1 VNLPCES
8 AAIAPE
14 ETMNERL
21 MEYFGVPGL
30 SLPPED
36 YWLVYR
42 QEGGG
47 WAVTPETAEYVARML
62 DRRVPPKWVTFKD
75 VTGAVVRVRI
85 RTITALEE
93 FSSDQR
99 VRAQAFWQR
108 VQGEGEDTT
117 SWQ

>member
-1 VNLPCES
+1 MS

-21 MEYFGVPGL
+21 IEYFGVPGV
-30 SLPPED
+30 SLPPEN

-62 DRRVPPKWVTFKD
+62 DRRVPRKWVTFKD

-85 RTITALEE
+85 RSITALEE